1 MFMSNESVFLPAAVR
16 DRIWDLLK
24 ERKVTQAE
32 LATKIGCSES
42 SLSRF
47 ISGKTD
53 KLGDESIIRIAKAFN
68 VSTDFLLGVTTVPD
82 RKNYEIGELGL
93 SAQAARN
100 LYTGKANAQ
109 VVNYLLESPRF
120 LELTYTLEQYFN
132 DTLAAGYAAQNQLYT
147 TLSSL
152 VRKTVKTTAAA
163 QAAKEISRLK
173 TPVYQADLA
182 TIENQFMLAVKEVKK
197 EIGNDFAAIQA
208 MTDAKAEA
216 MFSEIMKGQD
226 TENPTVAPEFV
237 SNLITGCIAGADGVD
252 PDALNRLSQAL
263 TDVFQSATA
272 NAASQ
277 EMDDAQAGQ

>member
-32 LATKIGCSES
+32 LAARIGCSES

-53 KLGDESIIRIAKAFN
+53 KLGDENIIRIAKAFN

-120 LELTYTLEQYFN
+120 LELTYTCL
-132 DTLAAGYAAQNQLYT
+132 LYT
-147 TLSSL
+147 SPSP
-152 VRKTVKTTAAA
+152 R
-163 QAAKEISRLK
+163 
-173 TPVYQADLA
+173 
-182 TIENQFMLAVKEVKK
+182 
-197 EIGNDFAAIQA
+197 
-208 MTDAKAEA
+208 
-216 MFSEIMKGQD
+216 D
-226 TENPTVAPEFV
+226 T
-237 SNLITGCIAGADGVD
+237 
-252 PDALNRLSQAL
+252 R
-263 TDVFQSATA
+263 
-272 NAASQ
+272 
-277 EMDDAQAGQ
+277 

>member
-32 LATKIGCSES
+32 LAARIGCSES

-53 KLGDESIIRIAKAFN
+53 KLGDENIIRIAKAFN

-152 VRKTVKTTAAA
+152 MRKTVKTNAAV
-163 QAAKEISRLK
+163 QAANEISRLK

-182 TIENQFMLAVKEVKK
+182 TIEWE
-197 EIGNDFAAIQA
+197 
-208 MTDAKAEA
+208 
-216 MFSEIMKGQD
+216 
-226 TENPTVAPEFV
+226 
-237 SNLITGCIAGADGVD
+237 
-252 PDALNRLSQAL
+252 
-263 TDVFQSATA
+263 
-272 NAASQ
+272 
-277 EMDDAQAGQ
+277 